1 MSVNATVL
9 AVCVNWNGQEVL
21 AETLSSLLKSNY
33 PLLDV
38 LVVDN
43 DSRDGSLACIPPSVK
58 TLRLRENRGYG
69 AALNAAVRL
78 VEGQQP
84 WLEGQQP
91 EPPSGSL
98 ARPDYYLM
106 LNNDMV
112 LEESMV
118 GELVQFALRKGKAIL
133 GPKIL
138 RYDEPH
144 RLEAA
149 WGRVDW
155 SHVLASYQGKGAPDG
170 AHWSQPRRAQLLL
183 GSALLLPREV
193 FEQVGLFDENF
204 FMYHEEV
211 DFLYRAGRKGYP
223 IYHCPSARAWH
234 HGQYGTRKQPLQKV
248 FWTRR
253 NAVYFLRKHRAG
265 LIQWGYFYLRL
276 VGSLLYNLALFRW
289 ERARIICQGM
299 AAGWKISPHH
309 K

>member
-21 AETLSSLLKSNY
+21 AETLSSLLKSDY
-33 PLLDV
+33 PQLDV

-58 TLRLRENRGYG
+58 TLRLMENRGYG

-118 GELVQFALRKGKAIL
+118 GELVQFARRKGKAIL

-138 RYDEPH
+138 RYHEPN

-155 SHVLASYQGKGAPDG
+155 SHVLASSRAREPPMGRTGVNRAGPSYCWAAPCSYPGRFSSRSVSLMRTSSCTTKKWISSTGPDG
-170 AHWSQPRRAQLLL
+170 KAIRSTTVP
-183 GSALLLPREV
+183 LPGPGIAASTEH
-193 FEQVGLFDENF
+193 ENSHF
-204 FMYHEEV
+204 KRCFGHE
-211 DFLYRAGRKGYP
+211 
-223 IYHCPSARAWH
+223 
-234 HGQYGTRKQPLQKV
+234 GTRST
-248 FWTRR
+248 F
-253 NAVYFLRKHRAG
+253 
-265 LIQWGYFYLRL
+265 
-276 VGSLLYNLALFRW
+276 
-289 ERARIICQGM
+289 
-299 AAGWKISPHH
+299 
-309 K
+309 